1 MGRMRVAFFGGT
13 FDPIHRGHLAIAVAA
28 ADALAL
34 DQVLFAPAGRQP
46 LKSKPSIA
54 SYDDRLA
61 MVRLALEGS
70 SDARCVASTLDGPRP
85 DGLPNYTVD
94 ALEALHANDP
104 QAALFAIA
112 GADSFLT
119 LGQWRSPGTL
129 LSLAQWI
136 VVSRPEFPLTEAQ
149 LAPLGLKADQR
160 ERVHLL
166 TTVHEEISA
175 TELRIRLGSGD
186 PCAGLLPAEVAA
198 YIQRRGLYR

>member
-1 MGRMRVAFFGGT
+1 
-13 FDPIHRGHLAIAVAA
+13 
-28 ADALAL
+28 
-34 DQVLFAPAGRQP
+34 
-46 LKSKPSIA
+46 
-54 SYDDRLA
+54 
-61 MVRLALEGS
+61 MVRLALAEGA
-70 SDARCVASTLDGPRP
+70 DARCVASMVDGPRP

-94 ALEALHANDP
+94 ALEALQASEP
-104 QAALFAIA
+104 EAALFAIA

-119 LGQWRSPGTL
+119 LGQWRSPERL

-149 LAPLGLKADQR
+149 LAPLGLTADQR

-175 TELRIRLGSGD
+175 TELRNRLRSGD
-186 PCAGLLPAEVAA
+186 PCAGLLPAEVAG